1 MLILDTDIASAFAK
15 SGHFDVIIKLFGSIG
30 ITPTVYEELLT
41 PLEHGY
47 EYPKEIF
54 ENAELVTISG
64 EEQREYLRLKERLPK
79 IGKGE
84 VESIVVCL
92 KRGYLFSS
100 FDKRA
105 MTVAKELG
113 VKVVTAGVIFK
124 GLMVKGIA
132 PKEEILKIVRDIEI
146 SDNRMLEV
154 NNFFTF
160 DKNLD

>member
-1 MLILDTDIASAFAK
+1 LLIFDTDIVSAFAK
-15 SGHFDVIIKLFGSIG
+15 SGHFDALIKLFESVG

-54 ENAELVTISG
+54 EKAELVTISD
-64 EEQREYLRLKERLPK
+64 EEQREYLRLKEEHAK

-92 KRGYLFSS
+92 KRGFLFSS
-100 FDKRA
+100 FDKKA
-105 MTVAKELG
+105 ISVANDLG

-124 GLMVKGIA
+124 GLMVRGIA
-132 PKEEILKIVRDIEI
+132 TKEEILKMVADIEI
-146 SDNRMLEV
+146 SDNRVLEV
-154 NNFFTF
+154 E
-160 DKNLD
+160 L